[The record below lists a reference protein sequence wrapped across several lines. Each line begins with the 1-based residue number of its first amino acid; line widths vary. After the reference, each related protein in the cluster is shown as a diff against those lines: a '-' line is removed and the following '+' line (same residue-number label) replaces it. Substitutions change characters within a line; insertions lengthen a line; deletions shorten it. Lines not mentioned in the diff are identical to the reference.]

1 MVEIELEKK
10 KKPEEL
16 IRAERFIDEGKHDE
30 AFQLLKHF
38 EEREEYNLY
47 EIVSCN
53 LLKCEL
59 YLQQGL
65 YEKVVKLAQQTY
77 KKSSDLGSNFLTFN
91 TLLIMAEALIFLFE
105 LEKAAEIIEQGEDI
119 LKILSRELPKNNPQ
133 REACMAYV
141 KGWFYE
147 RNHNFDLAIVQFERV
162 LALREKL
169 GATKEVSKSLLK
181 LGWRIGIDGGE
192 LDRALEYVNQ
202 GLVIAKE
209 NNWKYCIAEGFKN
222 MGSIYFFKGD
232 LDRNILLN
240 EQSLTIFKEFNNKER
255 MAIVL
260 NNLGETYRQKG
271 ELDRAL
277 ECLEKCLVLDNK
289 LGLKQKAGFFY
300 DSLIQILVEKGDLKQ
315 AQRYLLESKKI
326 PDKLKDKLS
335 LNIEYLLNKASI
347 LKSSSQARN
356 RDKAEEILRF
366 ILENEDT
373 LYEFAIR
380 SLLHLCELLL
390 IKLSNTGNL
399 KVLDEIQ
406 DYVNQIRNAAKNS
419 HSYWLQA
426 ETYLLQAKLK
436 LITFEY
442 EESQQLLTQAAHIA
456 EKYNQSLLTKQISEE
471 QEELSKKQ
479 NDWEGLRQSKAKIAT
494 RIELAGL
501 EEQIRHLL
509 KKRMNLGKS

>member
-1 MVEIELEKK
+1 EKPK
-10 KKPEEL
+10 EL

-30 AFQLLKHF
+30 ALQLLKHF
-38 EEREEYNLY
+38 EEREEHTLY

-53 LLKCEL
+53 LLKSEL
-59 YLQQGL
+59 YFQQGL
-65 YEKVVKLAQQTY
+65 YEKVVKLTQQTY
-77 KKSSDLGSNFLTFN
+77 KKSLDLGSNFLSFN
-91 TLLIMAEALIFLFE
+91 ALLIMAEAFIFLYE
-105 LEKAAEIIEQGEDI
+105 LEKAAEIIERGEDI
-119 LKILSRELPKNNPQ
+119 LKILSRELPKSNPQ
-133 REACMAYV
+133 REASMAYI

-147 RNHNFDLAIVQFERV
+147 RNQNFDLAIVQFERV

-169 GATKEVSKSLLK
+169 GATKEVCKSLLK

-202 GLVIAKE
+202 GLAIAKE
-209 NNWKYCIAEGFKN
+209 NNWKYYIAEGFKN
-222 MGSIYFFKGD
+222 MGSIYYFKGD
-232 LDRNILLN
+232 LDRSLLFN
-240 EQSLTIFKEFNNKER
+240 EQCLTIFKEFNNKER
-255 MAIVL
+255 MAIIL
-260 NNLGETYRQKG
+260 NNLGESYRQKG

-315 AQRYLLESKKI
+315 AQQYLLESKKM

-335 LNIEYLLNKASI
+335 VNIQYLLNKALI

-356 RDKAEEILRF
+356 RDKAEEILRL
-366 ILENEDT
+366 ILEHEDT
-373 LYEFAIR
+373 LYEFVIR

-406 DYVNQIRNAAKNS
+406 DYVNQIMNAAKNS
-419 HSYWLQA
+419 HSYWLLT

-436 LITFEY
+436 LIMFEF
-442 EESQQLLTQAAHIA
+442 EETQQLLTQAAHIA
-456 EKYNQSLLTKQISEE
+456 EKYNQNLLTKQISEE
-471 QEELSKKQ
+471 QEELSKKL
-479 NDWEGLRQSKAKIAT
+479 NKWEGLKQSKAKIT
-494 RIELAGL
+494 NRIELAGL
-501 EEQIRHLL
+501 EEQIRRLL
-509 KKRMNLGKS
+509 KKRMSLGKS